1 MTNIPRKVR
10 CIVTG
15 KDVPASEAIP
25 VDLVRE
31 SLLPTLKAMA
41 INWNA
46 DGYVSLESLNVARLK
61 HIEDLLKEDQGETR
75 TLNEAVL
82 ASMHKSEL
90 LTANS
95 DLEFDQSLRF
105 GERLADKIASFGGS
119 WGFIIC
125 FGGVILGWMM
135 LNIVLLTR
143 PFDPFPFILLNL
155 VLSCLAA
162 IQAPVIMMSQNRQEA
177 RDRLR
182 GINDYKVNLKAELE
196 IRHLHEKLDKLMQ
209 DQWQHLLEIQQMQV
223 EMMQEWRS
231 PQS

>member
-1 MTNIPRKVR
+1 MKNLPRKVR

-25 VDLVRE
+25 VDLVRD

-41 INWNA
+41 LEWDA
-46 DGYVSLESLNVARLK
+46 GGFVSLESLNVARLK
-61 HIEDLLKEDQGETR
+61 HIEELLKEDQGETR

-95 DLEFDQSLRF
+95 DFEFDHSLRF

-125 FGGVILGWMM
+125 FGGVIFGWMI

-223 EMMQEWRS
+223 EMMQEWRN
-231 PQS
+231 PQK